1 MGLVMGREL
10 IHETQDIKAA
20 VAGPVLAVHECVN
33 ERTLSNGF
41 LKTAT
46 SSFDGHSITEEND
59 RLLLDQ
65 ADQIWRSGEPER
77 PDVDK
82 QARDKNSDGD
92 LTCAGQYLEG
102 SVNISDNV

>member
-10 IHETQDIKAA
+10 IHETQDTKAA
-20 VAGPVLAVHECVN
+20 VAGPVLVVHECVN
-33 ERTLSNGF
+33 ERTLSSGC

-46 SSFDGHSITEEND
+46 SSFDGHSIAEENY

-65 ADQIWRSGEPER
+65 EDQIWRSGEPEC

-82 QARDKNSDGD
+82 QSQDKNSDGD
-92 LTCAGQYLEG
+92 IKCAGQYRE
-102 SVNISDNV
+102 